1 MRRHRPELQCPALHP
16 AMRTTGK
23 VQLQHQWLTDFM
35 RQRQRTQTLTIQQQ
49 HQRLLT
55 YFVAGFSKVWFAEAG
70 FVDAF
75 CPTQDW
81 VAQSRLAIDQG
92 PIVIGLENYRSGL
105 VWRLVSGRPEIQR
118 GLRALGFT
126 APYLVEPAIA

>member
-1 MRRHRPELQCPALHP
+1 MPVLRHLHDDLGE
-16 AMRTTGK
+16 RIWG
-23 VQLQHQWLTDFM
+23 
-35 RQRQRTQTLTIQQQ
+35 
-49 HQRLLT
+49 
-55 YFVAGFSKVWFAEAG
+55 EAG

-75 CPTQDW
+75 CPARDW
-81 VAQSRLAIDQG
+81 VAESRLAIDQA